1 MIQRRTILFHVLSW
15 VLFTGAVIAGEW
27 LDQSAGKPADPAKA
41 LVHCIGLISTFYFVY
56 SFVCPFTLRRTRL
69 VAFVPLLLLASPTV
83 YMSIVGIFAPMDDFV
98 NTGRSAVNALSVS
111 IVAAAVYSME
121 EAFRREKESRQL
133 KAQMA
138 EAELSFLRA
147 QVNPHFLYNTLN
159 YFYYLARPAS
169 TELADA
175 VVRLSDLMRFT
186 LAETA
191 DGRIRLEDE
200 ITHIR
205 NYIHLIRLRF
215 HPQFHVSLEVEG
227 TPENVEVPA
236 LLFIPFVENAIKHG
250 TVTDPDHPV
259 EINFRLQ
266 DDTIHFSCSN
276 LVNTGNK
283 PPSSGVGLRNV
294 RRRLE
299 LLYPN
304 SHQLNLTDTREV
316 FSVELIIHL
325 QNNPL

>member
-1 MIQRRTILFHVLSW
+1 MTS
-15 VLFTGAVIAGEW
+15 EW
-27 LDQSAGKPADPAKA
+27 LDQSAGKPANLAKE

-56 SFVCPFTLRRTRL
+56 GFVCPFTMRRSRL
-69 VAFVPLLLLASPTV
+69 VAFVPLLVLGAPTA
-83 YMSIVGIFAPMDDFV
+83 YMSVVGIFAPGEDFTG
-98 NTGRSAVNALSVS
+98 TGRNFINALSVS
-111 IVAAAVYSME
+111 IVATAIYGMQ

-133 KAQMA
+133 KEQME

-169 TELADA
+169 TQLADA

-191 DGRIRLEDE
+191 DGRILLEDE

-215 HPQFHVSLEVEG
+215 QPQFHVSLEVEG
-227 TPENVEVPA
+227 APENISVPA

-250 TVTDPDHPV
+250 NVADPGRPVTVL
-259 EINFRLQ
+259 FRLQ
-266 DDTIHFSCSN
+266 DDTIYFSCSN
-276 LVNTGNK
+276 LVSTGAK

-299 LLYPN
+299 LLYPD
-304 SHQLNLTDTREV
+304 SHRFNLTDTPEV
-316 FSVELIIHL
+316 FSIELTIHL
-325 QNNPL
+325 KNNPL